1 MAALANEWKVF
12 FMSQELCV
20 PYLLVEFSAPKF
32 SSSIPPSQR
41 LSPFVVSKISAL
53 SLHSELQAP
62 EPVLSFFYL
71 D

>member
-12 FMSQELCV
+12 LMSQELCV

-32 SSSIPPSQR
+32 SSSTPPSQR
-41 LSPFVVSKISAL
+41 VSLPVVSKIGAL
-53 SLHSELQAP
+53 RLYSEPQAP